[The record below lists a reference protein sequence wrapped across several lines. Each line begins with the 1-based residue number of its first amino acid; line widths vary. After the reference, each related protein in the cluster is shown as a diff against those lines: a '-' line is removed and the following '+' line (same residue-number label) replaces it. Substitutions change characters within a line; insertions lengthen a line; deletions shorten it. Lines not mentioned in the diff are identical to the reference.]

1 MSYISLEFFYRFSNI
16 CKPWYMKHCNGK
28 GKVMYCW
35 LIGILVIS
43 VPVTMDNFS
52 QFAVD
57 YASSRGI
64 CFIEPQLYITAFFI
78 GPTLVLISINIICF
92 IITTYEIHQARPNE
106 TDIATISDSK
116 LAKIFAKIGGL
127 MGVTWLFALVPFLTK
142 IEELW
147 FVFVLLNGLQGLS
160 IFIVSGIT
168 TVFLKKC
175 KSRQTIERSSHHTVS
190 SSM

>member
-1 MSYISLEFFYRFSNI
+1 
-16 CKPWYMKHCNGK
+16 
-28 GKVMYCW
+28 
-35 LIGILVIS
+35 
-43 VPVTMDNFS
+43 MDKFAD
-52 QFAVD
+52 FAVE

-64 CFIEPQLYITAFFI
+64 CFIEPQLYTITFFI
-78 GPTLVLISINIICF
+78 IPTLVLISINIICF
-92 IITTYEIHQARPNE
+92 IMTTYEIQQARPNE

-160 IFIVSGIT
+160 IFIVSGIP
-168 TVFLKKC
+168 TVFMKKC
-175 KSRQTIERSSHHTVS
+175 SRRSVEVTETSSHRTVTS
-190 SSM
+190 TSM